1 MLSYSVRRIVQGLF
15 VVVAASIVVFLLTRL
30 FTDPVDFVLP
40 LEATE
45 QQRADRAAELG
56 FDQPIVVQFGDYVSG
71 LVRGDFGESL
81 WQPGR
86 STMDIIGQTLPKSL
100 LLVAAGMSLAIVLAL
115 PIGMIA
121 ATRPGGV
128 VDRLLVTL
136 SLVGLSMPQF
146 FVGLMLIIVF
156 AVRLDWLPVG
166 GYGDAS
172 QLILPAI
179 ALALPALGRLT
190 MVVRSAMID
199 ELNSQY
205 VKAARAKGMARS
217 SVIAKHALRN
227 AGVQVLTM
235 SGWEVTRALAGF
247 TVVVEKVFAWPGF
260 GLFALEA
267 IQRRDLFLLSTIVLV
282 ASILVVVVNV
292 VVDILYK
299 WIDPRIR
306 LS

>member
-1 MLSYSVRRIVQGLF
+1 

-30 FTDPVDFVLP
+30 FTDPVDFVVP

-45 QQRADRAAELG
+45 EERAAREAELG
-56 FDQPIVVQFGDYVSG
+56 FDRPIIVQFGDYIAG
-71 LVRGDFGESL
+71 LARGDFGESL

-86 STMDIIGQTLPKSL
+86 STIDIIGQTLPKTL
-100 LLVAAGMSLAIVLAL
+100 LLVAAGMTLAIALAL

-121 ATRPGGV
+121 AMRPGGLL
-128 VDRLLVTL
+128 DRLLVTL
-136 SLVGLSMPQF
+136 SLAGLSMPQF
-146 FVGLMLIIVF
+146 FVGLMLIIIF

-166 GYGDAS
+166 GYGDPS
-172 QLILPAI
+172 QLVLPAV

-205 VKAARAKGMARS
+205 VRAAKAKGMARRT
-217 SVIAKHALRN
+217 VIAKHALRN

-267 IQRRDLFLLSTIVLV
+267 IQRRDLFLLSTIVLI

-292 VVDILYK
+292 IVDILYK
-299 WIDPRIR
+299 WIDPRIT

>member
-1 MLSYSVRRIVQGLF
+1 M
-15 VVVAASIVVFLLTRL
+15 VVAASIVVFLLTRL
-30 FTDPVDFVLP
+30 FTDPVDFVVP

-45 QQRADRAAELG
+45 EERAAREAELG
-56 FDQPIVVQFGDYVSG
+56 FDRPIIVQFGDYIAG
-71 LVRGDFGESL
+71 LARGDFGESL

-86 STMDIIGQTLPKSL
+86 PTIDIIGQTLPKTL
-100 LLVAAGMSLAIVLAL
+100 LLVAAGMTLAIVLAL

-121 ATRPGGV
+121 AIRPGGML
-128 VDRLLVTL
+128 DRLLVTL
-136 SLVGLSMPQF
+136 SLIGLSMPQF
-146 FVGLMLIIVF
+146 FVGLMLIIIF
-156 AVRLDWLPVG
+156 AVQLDWLPVG
-166 GYGDAS
+166 GYGDPS
-172 QLILPAI
+172 QLVLPAI

-205 VKAARAKGMARS
+205 VKAARAKGMARRT
-217 SVIAKHALRN
+217 VIAKHALRN

-267 IQRRDLFLLSTIVLV
+267 IQRRDLFLLSTIVLI

-299 WIDPRIR
+299 WIDPRIT